1 MRLPITFHFD
11 FSSPYG
17 YLAAQRI
24 DALAAEHGAVVTW
37 RPHLLGAAFKLTG
50 QTPLLDQPLKGDYAR
65 RDLARSARRIGV
77 PFALPEP
84 FPFSGVALS
93 RAFYWLEQA
102 QGPDTAKAFA
112 RRAYHAIFGEAR
124 DLSKPPAVVD
134 FLAETGVE
142 PAAAAAALADPAVK
156 ERLRTE
162 VDGAIQRGVFGSPYI
177 LIGDEPFWGYDRLPD
192 IAAWLAKGGW

>member
-1 MRLPITFHFD
+1 MTPPPVTFYFD

-24 DALAAEHGAVVTW
+24 DDVAAEHGATVTW

-65 RDLARSARRIGV
+65 RDLARTARLGV
-77 PFALPEP
+77 PFALPDP
-84 FPFSGVALS
+84 FPFSGVSAS

-102 QGPDTAKAFA
+102 HGPDAAKAFA
-112 RRAYHAIFGEAR
+112 RRAFHAIFGEAR

-134 FLAETGVE
+134 LLAATGTDR
-142 PAAAAAALADPAVK
+142 PAAEAALADPAVK

-162 VDGAIQRGVFGSPYI
+162 VDAAIQRGVFGSPYI
-177 LIGDEPFWGYDRLPD
+177 LIGDEPFWGHDRLPD
-192 IAAWLAKGGW
+192 VAAWLAEGGW